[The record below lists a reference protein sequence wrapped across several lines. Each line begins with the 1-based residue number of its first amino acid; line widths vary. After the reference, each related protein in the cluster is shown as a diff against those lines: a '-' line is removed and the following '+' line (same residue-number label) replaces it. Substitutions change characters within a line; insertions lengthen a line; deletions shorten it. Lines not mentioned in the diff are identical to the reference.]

1 MKRGKRASVELGR
14 KEIRDYD
21 ARRAQRGRVADVGL
35 KDIDRL
41 GG

>member
-1 MKRGKRASVELGR
+1 MKRGKRSSVELGK

-21 ARRAQRGRVADVGL
+21 GRRAQRGRVADVGL
-35 KDIDRL
+35 KDVDRL